1 MAKLPTDADILPP
14 SDDHIF
20 KTLLTR
26 PDAKR
31 VLMDVISAA
40 IERPVVDVFVR
51 NTELPI
57 SDTAEKGERLDVNC
71 TIDGGD
77 QVDVEM
83 QSSRMEES
91 DEDHDHKNFKNKYV
105 YYGTD
110 LHSSQPSKGKKY
122 VNLVRTYQI
131 TFCSYTVLPDRPNF
145 VNRAALRFE
154 DGMLFSNQLNMV
166 IVEMNKLNDIL
177 KRPNAAL
184 TSLEMWSAFFQ
195 FADKPEYRDIIN
207 HIIETKEEVGMA
219 ATLLQEISKDEQERA
234 RFRSRRMFET
244 DMASNILTAED
255 NVRVGI
261 AKKMKAD
268 GADVDTIAKWTGL
281 TVDEIL
287 KLNI

>member
-26 PDAKR
+26 PDAKH

-40 IERPVVDVFVR
+40 IERPVVDVLVR

-77 QVDVEM
+77 QADVEM
-83 QSSRMEES
+83 QSSRMEEKAG
-91 DEDHDHKNFKNKYV
+91 DHEHRNFKNKYI

-122 VNLVRTYQI
+122 AELVRTYQI
-131 TFCSYTVLPDRPNF
+131 TFCGYTVLPERPGF
-145 VNRAALRFE
+145 VNRAALRFD
-154 DGMLFSNQLNMV
+154 DGKLFSDQINIV

-177 KRPNAAL
+177 KRPTAAL
-184 TSLEMWSAFFQ
+184 TPLEMWSAFFQ

-244 DMASNILTAED
+244 DMTSNILTAED
-255 NVRVGI
+255 NGRMRVAMNLKRMGMAVEEI
-261 AKKMKAD
+261 AKA
-268 GADVDTIAKWTGL
+268 TEF

-287 KLNI
+287 KLN